1 MKPSILIADDDLNII
16 ASLKFFLAEEGFEI
30 IGAQKPET
38 VVEVLTNKDIDLIL
52 MDMNFQM
59 DTTSGQEGLALI
71 DQLRGLDSEIP
82 IVVMTG
88 WATIDLAI
96 DAFKR
101 GANDFVQKPWNDDA
115 LLQTI
120 CNQIKLRQATKK
132 VQRLTDQNKIIQA
145 EQYPHLNGIVAESP
159 AMLSLLSE
167 LDELAQSDMNILLTG
182 QNGTGKSMLAHY
194 IHDKSP
200 RINEAFVAV
209 NMGAIPDNLFESE
222 MFGHVKGAFTDAKTN
237 RIGRFEIASGGS
249 LFLDEIAN
257 IPLQQQA
264 KLLRV
269 LESKTF
275 EKVGASKT
283 QHCDVRIISAT
294 NANLYEAINNQ
305 EFRQDLF
312 YRLNTIEIRVPCL
325 TEREQDIPALARFFI
340 QQCAKK
346 YHRPV
351 VNLSANAEKALLDYH
366 WPGNVRELGHI
377 IERALFRCHDDT
389 LSAGHLSIPT
399 QALSPE
405 HSVVFQEHETQALN
419 QYQKAPELSLD
430 EIEKQTIISRL
441 AQYDGNVSETAKSLG
456 LSRSGYYRRAKKF
469 DLS

>member
-1 MKPSILIADDDLNII
+1 MKPSILIAIDDPSIMSSVKRL
-16 ASLKFFLAEEGFEI
+16 LEKEGFDVSGVQNLE
-30 IGAQKPET
+30 AMNAK
-38 VVEVLTNKDIDLIL
+38 LANKEIDLAL
-52 MDMNFQM
+52 LDTNFHL
-59 DTTSGQEGLALI
+59 DSDSGQGDFAIIEQVRSI
-71 DQLRGLDSEIP
+71 NSDIP
-82 IVVMTG
+82 IVMM
-88 WATIDLAI
+88 IDRASSEMGLSACQS
-96 DAFKR
+96 
-101 GANDFVQKPWNDDA
+101 GANDWVEKPWNDHV
-115 LLQTI
+115 LLHTMRTQL
-120 CNQIKLRQATKK
+120 NLLQATKK
-132 VQRLTDQNKIIQA
+132 AQRLSNQNKIIQA

-159 AMLSLLSE
+159 AMVSLLSE

-200 RINEAFVAV
+200 RINQAFVAV
-209 NMGAIPDNLFESE
+209 NMGAIADDLFERE
-222 MFGHVKGAFTDAKTN
+222 MFGYAPDAPGHTSPQHL
-237 RIGRFEIASGGS
+237 GRFEIASGGS

-264 KLLRV
+264 KLLSV

-275 EKVGASKT
+275 EKVGATKK

-294 NANLYEAINNQ
+294 NANIYEAINSQ
-305 EFRQDLF
+305 EFHQELF
-312 YRLNTIEIRVPCL
+312 YRLNSIEIRVPCL

-346 YHRPV
+346 YHRPQV
-351 VNLSANAEKALLDYH
+351 KLSVNAEQALLDYH

-399 QALSPE
+399 QALNPE
-405 HSVVFQEHETQALN
+405 HSVAFQEHENQTQD

-430 EIEKQTIISRL
+430 EIEKQAIISRL
-441 AQYDGNVSETAKSLG
+441 AQYDGNISETAKSLG
-456 LSRSGYYRRAKKF
+456 LGMRDFDQRAKKF
-469 DLS
+469 DLI